1 MAASTVHWQPS
12 LINWLEVSPLRWQ
25 GITLQFNTYSFQ
37 GWLPWSQVLDLILH
51 SVLYTVYASHAILVI
66 FFYTPFLYISMSLS
80 MPFRLHMMGFANCKI
95 PINPLKHAQGAGSL
109 HRFPSPFGAANCL
122 HHTLFTTYYGTRHS
136 GNFLFTC
143 LCVSLHWTMVS
154 SEVQR

>member
-37 GWLPWSQVLDLILH
+37 GWLPWSQVLYLILH
-51 SVLYTVYASHAILVI
+51 SVLYTVYASHATLVI

-109 HRFPSPFGAANCL
+109 QDFLLPLAQLIASIIL
-122 HHTLFTTYYGTRHS
+122 WFTTYYGTRHS